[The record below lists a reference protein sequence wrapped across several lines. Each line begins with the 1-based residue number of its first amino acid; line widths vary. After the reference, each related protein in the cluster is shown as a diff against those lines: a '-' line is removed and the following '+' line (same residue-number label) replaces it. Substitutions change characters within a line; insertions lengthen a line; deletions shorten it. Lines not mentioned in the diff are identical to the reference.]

1 MKRRMTADEYR
12 RAAGLPTKAASAGKV
27 RATVKAKLDPK
38 RKQSGRMNKTEAE
51 YLRMIEAR
59 PEVVWVAYERIK
71 LRLADNT
78 WYTPDFAVLLD
89 TGMMELHEVKGGTW
103 RMYGNDG
110 GRIKLKVAV
119 DQYPMFRWVVA
130 QKKKGEWRYEEMQ
143 RDFSS

>member
-1 MKRRMTADEYR
+1 MAKPRTITADEYR
-12 RAAGLPTKAASAGKV
+12 KAAGLPTKRAVGKLV
-27 RATVKAKLDPK
+27 QRKVKLDAR
-38 RKQSGRMNKTEAE
+38 RKQPGSINKTEAE
-51 YLRMIEAR
+51 YQRMLQAR
-59 PEVVWVAYERIK
+59 ADVVWIAYERIK
-71 LRLADNT
+71 LKLADNT